1 MKIPEGTHVYTV
13 APSVSLGSILDFNQK
28 KSRMH
33 MTRGYF
39 DTMRMVYGLSGKI
52 YYIDEQE
59 EECYYLKQLT
69 EVNQDIYEYCME
81 TYKLNAEPEQY
92 VRKLTEIVLPVLAEE
107 LQLARD
113 WNYKELYLSMLE
125 ATARICRIRKYKI
138 YTLQELQKKVR
149 EKLWEME
156 TDELPAFSQI
166 ISKEKLIQGGKT
178 YEP

>member
-1 MKIPEGTHVYTV
+1 
-13 APSVSLGSILDFNQK
+13 
-28 KSRMH
+28 
-33 MTRGYF
+33 
-39 DTMRMVYGLSGKI
+39 
-52 YYIDEQE
+52 
-59 EECYYLKQLT
+59 
-69 EVNQDIYEYCME
+69 
-81 TYKLNAEPEQY
+81 
-92 VRKLTEIVLPVLAEE
+92 
-107 LQLARD
+107 
-113 WNYKELYLSMLE
+113 MLE